1 MTPDVA
7 RILALAAGVVIVLAT
22 TSSLIRTLV
31 VPRAYVSRL
40 SVTAARRFVRQI
52 FIFVAARFSSY
63 EVKDRILATSAPVSL
78 IVQLIVWLAL
88 FGLGY
93 GLILWAS
100 IDGSFF
106 GALREAGS
114 SLFTLGFAASSSG
127 SATIVNFFAAFT
139 GLIVIALQIA
149 YLPTIYAAFN
159 RRETLVTMLQ
169 SRAGAP
175 AWGPEILAR
184 HHLVGLVDNL
194 PAFYAEWER
203 WAAEVAE
210 SHTTYPIL
218 ITFRSPHALRSWAI
232 GLLAVMDSAA
242 LYLALS
248 PNKAPK
254 EARLCLR
261 MGFTAL
267 RYIADVS
274 RISYDADPFPDEPIE
289 LPYED
294 YLRGIERLGE
304 VDFPMERAP
313 QEAWVHFRGWRVNY
327 ESILYELADMIVAP
341 PGPWSGERSR
351 LRGLTIEPQRPTDR
365 RPDDPADERA
375 PKVAGF
381 GWRWRA

>member
-1 MTPDVA
+1 MMEQPVHWGA
-7 RILALAAGVVIVLAT
+7 FAVGLFLVLGT

-31 VPRAYVSRL
+31 VPRALISKL
-40 SVTAARRFVRQI
+40 SVTVARRIVRQTFF
-52 FIFVAARFSSY
+52 FIAARFNSY
-63 EVKDRILATSAPVSL
+63 EIKDKILALSAPVSL
-78 IVQLIVWLAL
+78 IVLLIVWLAL
-88 FGLGY
+88 YGLGY
-93 GLILWAS
+93 GLILWAF

-106 GALREAGS
+106 AALREAGS
-114 SLFTLGFAASSSG
+114 SMLTLGIASTSEG
-127 SATIVNFFAAFT
+127 SATIIDFFAAFT

-159 RRETLVTMLQ
+159 RRETVVTMLQ

-184 HHLVGLVDNL
+184 HQLVGLIGNL
-194 PAFYAEWER
+194 PAFYTEWER

-210 SHTTYPIL
+210 SHTTYPVL
-218 ITFRSPHALRSWAI
+218 ITFRSPHPLRSWI
-232 GLLAVMDSAA
+232 LGLLAVLDSAA

-248 PNKAPK
+248 PKSAPT
-254 EARLCLR
+254 EARLTLR

-274 RISYDADPFPDEPIE
+274 RISYDPDPLPTDPVE
-289 LPYED
+289 LPYDD
-294 YLRGIERLGE
+294 YLRGIERLRE
-304 VDFPMERAP
+304 VDFPMERSP
-313 QEAWVHFRGWRVNY
+313 EEAWPHFRGWRVNY
-327 ESILYELADMIVAP
+327 ESIAYELADRIVAP

-351 LRGLTIEPQRPTDR
+351 LQGVTIVPQRPADR
-365 RPDDPADERA
+365 TPDDPQNERA